1 MVIVTHSCIPF
12 LVVRKHHLKG
22 ISAVSHFFFVLHLDC
37 KFKRLKN
44 EMFCGRSWIEV
55 SSDDFAQELDDHIN
69 WYNRKRI
76 KLSLGGLSPIEYRQR
91 LGCAV

>member
-37 KFKRLKN
+37 KFKMQKSESIRTLYQRYLRQEISMDQFLQEVERALEMSRL
-44 EMFCGRSWIEV
+44 EE
-55 SSDDFAQELDDHIN
+55 Q
-69 WYNRKRI
+69 
-76 KLSLGGLSPIEYRQR
+76 
-91 LGCAV
+91 

>member
-1 MVIVTHSCIPF
+1 
-12 LVVRKHHLKG
+12 
-22 ISAVSHFFFVLHLDC
+22 
-37 KFKRLKN
+37 
-44 EMFCGRSWIEV
+44 MFCGRSWIEV